1 MKTFN
6 PTTPGQRARTKADN
20 SQLTKGVKPFKK
32 LLIFEKSKAGRAK
45 WGRITVRHQGG
56 GHKKKYRVIDF
67 KQDKINIPGIVKSIE
82 YDPNRSA
89 FVALIFYKDGEKRYI
104 LAPLGLKEGM
114 KIISSESAPIEVGN
128 ALPLD
133 KIPAG
138 TQVHNI
144 EIMPKKGGQVVK
156 SAGSVAIIQGKEGGW
171 IIVKLPSG
179 EVKRFKPESYATV
192 GQVGNLEIR
201 TRRLGK
207 AGTKR
212 RMGIRPTVR
221 GVAMHPGAH
230 PHGGGEGRSHIGM
243 KYQKRPSG
251 KPAVGKTRR
260 KRKYSDNLMIMPRK
274 KGKHS

>member
-1 MKTFN
+1 MRK
-6 PTTPGQRARTKADN
+6 
-20 SQLTKGVKPFKK
+20 LKK
-32 LLIFEKSKAGRAK
+32 LLSKKSGRDAK
-45 WGRITVRHQGG
+45 GHVSVRHQGG
-56 GHKKKYRVIDF
+56 RQKRFLRKIDF
-67 KQDKINIPGIVKSIE
+67 KRDKKDVWGKILSLE
-82 YDPNRSA
+82 YDPNRNA
-89 FVALIFYKDGEKRYI
+89 NVALVNYKDGEKRYI
-104 LAPLGLKEGM
+104 LAPLGIKEGM

-128 ALPLD
+128 SLPLG

-144 EIMPKKGGQVVK
+144 EIMPKKGGQMVK
-156 SAGSVAIIQGKEGGW
+156 SAGAAAVIQGKEEGW
-171 IIVKLPSG
+171 VIVKLPSG
-179 EVKRFKPESYATV
+179 EIRRFKAESFATV
-192 GQVGNLEIR
+192 GQVGNLEVR

-230 PHGGGEGRSHIGM
+230 PHGGGEGRSHIGL

-251 KPAVGKTRR
+251 KPAVGKTRK
-260 KRKYSDNLMIMPRK
+260 KRKYSDGLIIKPRK

>member
-1 MKTFN
+1 M
-6 PTTPGQRARTKADN
+6 
-20 SQLTKGVKPFKK
+20 KK
-32 LLIFEKSKAGRAK
+32 LKRILSKKSGRDAK
-45 WGRITVRHQGG
+45 GHVSVRHQGG
-56 GHKKKYRVIDF
+56 RRKRFLREIDF
-67 KQDKINIPGIVKSIE
+67 KRDKKDIWARVVSLE
-82 YDPNRSA
+82 YDPNRNA
-89 FVALIFYKDGEKRYI
+89 DIALVVYSDGEKRYI
-104 LAPLGLKEGM
+104 LAPLGLREGL
-114 KIISSESAPIEVGN
+114 KIISSETAPVELGN
-128 ALPLD
+128 TLPLD
-133 KIPAG
+133 RIPVG

-156 SAGSVAIIQGKEGGW
+156 SAGAAAVIQGKEAGW
-171 IIVKLPSG
+171 VTVKLPSG
-179 EVKRFKPESYATV
+179 EIRRFKPEALATI

-201 TRRLGK
+201 SRILGK

-260 KRKYSDNLMIMPRK
+260 KRKYSDSLIIKPRK

>member
-1 MKTFN
+1 MRKLKILLSKKS
-6 PTTPGQRARTKADN
+6 GRDA
-20 SQLTKGVKPFKK
+20 KGHV
-32 LLIFEKSKAGRAK
+32 S
-45 WGRITVRHQGG
+45 VRHQGG
-56 GHKKKYRVIDF
+56 RQKRFLRKIDF
-67 KQDKINIPGIVKSIE
+67 KRDKKDIWGRVLSVE
-82 YDPNRSA
+82 YDPNRNSN
-89 FVALIFYKDGEKRYI
+89 VALVTYKDGEKRYI
-104 LAPLGLKEGM
+104 LAPLGIKEGM
-114 KIISSESAPIEVGN
+114 KIMSSESAPIEVGN
-128 ALPLD
+128 SLPLG

-156 SAGSVAIIQGKEGGW
+156 SAGAAAVIQGKEEGW
-171 IIVKLPSG
+171 VIVKLPSG
-179 EVKRFKPESYATV
+179 EIRRFKAESFATV
-192 GQVGNLEIR
+192 GQVGNLEVR

-230 PHGGGEGRSHIGM
+230 PHGGGEGRSHIGL

-251 KPAVGKTRR
+251 KPAVGKTRK
-260 KRKYSDNLMIMPRK
+260 KRKYSDGLIIKPRK

>member
-1 MKTFN
+1 M
-6 PTTPGQRARTKADN
+6 
-20 SQLTKGVKPFKK
+20 KK
-32 LLIFEKSKAGRAK
+32 LKKILPKNSGRDVK
-45 WGRITVRHQGG
+45 GHISVRHQGG
-56 GHKKKYRVIDF
+56 RHKRFLRDVDF
-67 KQDKINIPGIVKSIE
+67 KRDKTDVKGSVLSLE
-82 YDPNRSA
+82 YDPNRNA
-89 FVALIFYKDGEKRYI
+89 NVALISYQDGEKRYI

-114 KIISSESAPIEVGN
+114 KIISSDTAPIEVGN
-128 ALPLD
+128 TLPLG

-138 TQVHNI
+138 TQIHNI

-156 SAGSVAIIQGKEGGW
+156 SAGAAAVVQGKEENW
-171 IIVKLPSG
+171 VIVKLPSG
-179 EVKRFKPESYATV
+179 EVRRFKPDSLATI

-201 TRRLGK
+201 SRRLGK

-221 GVAMHPGAH
+221 GVVMHPGAH
-230 PHGGGEGRSHIGM
+230 PHGGGEGRSHIGL

-260 KRKYSDNLMIMPRK
+260 KRKYSDGLIIKPRK